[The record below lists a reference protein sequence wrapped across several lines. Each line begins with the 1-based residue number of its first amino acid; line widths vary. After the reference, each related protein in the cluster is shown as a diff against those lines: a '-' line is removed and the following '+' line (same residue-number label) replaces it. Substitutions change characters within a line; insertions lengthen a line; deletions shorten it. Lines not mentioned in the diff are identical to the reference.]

1 MGIGRAQVRRQV
13 LTGRRSVVCVV
24 VMADAV
30 RRCRR
35 RYVRVQII
43 HPRWTA
49 PVAAGGGRS
58 RRTEERRGGGGRR
71 GRRQRGRRHEGVQ
84 RVVVMVVVVLPTAG
98 AADAPASIHAHHST
112 GAVVVVGVMGVM
124 RVMVVGVMVAAQLRP
139 GVHAAEEVAR
149 RLVGALVHRGVR
161 RRGLR
166 RLS

>member
-35 RYVRVQII
+35 RDVRVQII

-58 RRTEERRGGGGRR
+58 RRTEERRGGGRR
-71 GRRQRGRRHEGVQ
+71 GRRQRGGRHEGVQ

-98 AADAPASIHAHHST
+98 SADAPASIHAHHST
-112 GAVVVVGVMGVM
+112 GAVVVVGVMWVM